1 MLSARSQVSVRPLYG
16 VEEFRKSRSM
26 AGGMTG
32 GLVLLALAVCL
43 MTPSVKILTP
53 PKAPSSIMLMRVIRP
68 EPTPEAKP
76 VQPDAIAQAV
86 EPGIGGDDPRAAS
99 GRRTAQA
106 SAGGA
111 QNGGSRTR
119 EAETGQESS
128 SGEKN
133 AAGGPAAGEARAAFR
148 SRRPTGGDSSGCGG
162 DGRILRGG
170 GRAPLQS
177 GTQERPDDKSKALGA
192 ILDALNRHW
201 HKRYPKQA
209 RRIGAEG
216 TVQLLVISAD
226 GKVSACSLGKGSGF
240 GVLDTAT
247 ERLGEKLVGL
257 DIPRSVGERF
267 SGFWCRCAIRSRMR
281 DVAPCC
287 PRRTGALD
295 AGAPLDVWAA
305 VPAKSVFGNFGVVRI
320 GGAFW

>member
-1 MLSARSQVSVRPLYG
+1 MLSVRSQVSVRPLYG

-32 GLVLLALAVCL
+32 GLVLLALGRVSDDPLRQDPHAAESPFIHHADACD
-43 MTPSVKILTP
+43 P
-53 PKAPSSIMLMRVIRP
+53 PRA
-68 EPTPEAKP
+68 
-76 VQPDAIAQAV
+76 DARGETRSAGRHAQAV

-111 QNGGSRTR
+111 QNGSSRTR

-133 AAGGPAAGEARAAFR
+133 AAGGPAAGEAVPPSAPVGQQTEIPPVSAGTGVSSVAA
-148 SRRPTGGDSSGCGG
+148 
-162 DGRILRGG
+162 
-170 GRAPLQS
+170 APPAPVG

-192 ILDALNRHW
+192 ILDALNRH
-201 HKRYPKQA
+201 KRYPKQA

-216 TVQLLVISAD
+216 TVQLLVTISAD

-240 GVLDTAT
+240 GCSIQPPNGSARSLSA
-247 ERLGEKLVGL
+247 L
-257 DIPRSVGERF
+257 IYPRSVGGKVFR
-267 SGFWCRCAIRSRMR
+267 FWCRCATRSRMR
-281 DVAPCC
+281 DVP
-287 PRRTGALD
+287 PVVL
-295 AGAPLDVWAA
+295 AGQERPMRGPLLTYG
-305 VPAKSVFGNFGVVRI
+305 PPFRQSPYSETLG
-320 GGAFW
+320 

>member
-1 MLSARSQVSVRPLYG
+1 MLSVRSQVSVRPLYG

-76 VQPDAIAQAV
+76 VQPDAMRKLLSPESEVTIPVPPPVVERPKPPQEAPKTVAPEPVKPKPVKKSPPVKKTRPVVRQPEKPVPPSAPVGQQAEIPPV
-86 EPGIGGDDPRAAS
+86 
-99 GRRTAQA
+99 
-106 SAGGA
+106 
-111 QNGGSRTR
+111 
-119 EAETGQESS
+119 
-128 SGEKN
+128 
-133 AAGGPAAGEARAAFR
+133 AAGTGVSSVAAAAPPAPVG
-148 SRRPTGGDSSGCGG
+148 
-162 DGRILRGG
+162 
-170 GRAPLQS
+170 

-192 ILDALNRHW
+192 ILDALNRH
-201 HKRYPKQA
+201 KRYPKQA

-216 TVQLLVISAD
+216 TVQLLVTISAD

-247 ERLGEKLVGL
+247 ERLGEKL
-257 DIPRSVGERF
+257 DR
-267 SGFWCRCAIRSRMR
+267 
-281 DVAPCC
+281 
-287 PRRTGALD
+287 
-295 AGAPLDVWAA
+295 
-305 VPAKSVFGNFGVVRI
+305 KSVV
-320 GGAFW
+320 

>member
-76 VQPDAIAQAV
+76 VQPDAMRKLLSPESEVTIP
-86 EPGIGGDDPRAAS
+86 EPPSAPVGQQTEIPPV
-99 GRRTAQA
+99 
-106 SAGGA
+106 SAG
-111 QNGGSRTR
+111 
-119 EAETGQESS
+119 TGVSS
-128 SGEKN
+128 V
-133 AAGGPAAGEARAAFR
+133 AAAPPAPVG
-148 SRRPTGGDSSGCGG
+148 
-162 DGRILRGG
+162 
-170 GRAPLQS
+170 

-192 ILDALNRHW
+192 ILDALNRH
-201 HKRYPKQA
+201 KRYPKQA

-216 TVQLLVISAD
+216 TVQLLVTISAD

-257 DIPRSVGERF
+257 DIPSVRGRK
-267 SGFWCRCAIRSRMR
+267 GFQVLVPVRYS
-281 DVAPCC
+281 
-287 PRRTGALD
+287 LKD
-295 AGAPLDVWAA
+295 A
-305 VPAKSVFGNFGVVRI
+305 
-320 GGAFW
+320 

>member
-53 PKAPSSIMLMRVIRP
+53 PKVPSSIMLMRVIRP

-76 VQPDAIAQAV
+76 VQPDAMRKLLSPESEVTIPVPPPVV
-86 EPGIGGDDPRAAS
+86 ERPKPPQEAPKTVAPEPVKPKPVKKAPPVKKTRPVVRQPEKPVPPSAPVGQQMEIPPV
-99 GRRTAQA
+99 
-106 SAGGA
+106 SAG
-111 QNGGSRTR
+111 
-119 EAETGQESS
+119 TGVSS
-128 SGEKN
+128 V
-133 AAGGPAAGEARAAFR
+133 AA
-148 SRRPTGGDSSGCGG
+148 
-162 DGRILRGG
+162 
-170 GRAPLQS
+170 
-177 GTQERPDDKSKALGA
+177 ERPDDKSKALGA
-192 ILDALNRHW
+192 ILDALNR

-216 TVQLLVISAD
+216 TVQLLVTISAD

-257 DIPRSVGERF
+257 DIPSVRGGK
-267 SGFWCRCAIRSRMR
+267 GFQVLVPVRYS
-281 DVAPCC
+281 
-287 PRRTGALD
+287 LKD
-295 AGAPLDVWAA
+295 A
-305 VPAKSVFGNFGVVRI
+305 
-320 GGAFW
+320 

>member
-76 VQPDAIAQAV
+76 VQPDAMRKLLSPESEVTIPVPPPVV
-86 EPGIGGDDPRAAS
+86 ERPKPP
-99 GRRTAQA
+99 Q
-106 SAGGA
+106 
-111 QNGGSRTR
+111 
-119 EAETGQESS
+119 EAPKTVAPEPVKPKPVKKAPPVK
-128 SGEKN
+128 KN
-133 AAGGPAAGEARAAFR
+133 AAGGPAAGEARAVFR
-148 SRRPTGGDSSGCGG
+148 SRRPTDGDSSDCGG

-170 GRAPLQS
+170 GRAFGPGR

-192 ILDALNRHW
+192 ILDALNRH
-201 HKRYPKQA
+201 KRYPKQA

-216 TVQLLVISAD
+216 TVQLLVTISAD

-257 DIPRSVGERF
+257 DIPSVRGGK
-267 SGFWCRCAIRSRMR
+267 GFQVLVPVRYS
-281 DVAPCC
+281 
-287 PRRTGALD
+287 LKD
-295 AGAPLDVWAA
+295 A
-305 VPAKSVFGNFGVVRI
+305 
-320 GGAFW
+320 

>member
-1 MLSARSQVSVRPLYG
+1 MLSVRSQVSVRPLYG

-76 VQPDAIAQAV
+76 VQPDAMRKLLSP
-86 EPGIGGDDPRAAS
+86 ES
-99 GRRTAQA
+99 EAQA

-111 QNGGSRTR
+111 QNGSSRTR
-119 EAETGQESS
+119 EAETGQEIS

-148 SRRPTGGDSSGCGG
+148 SRRPTDGDSSGCGG

-170 GRAPLQS
+170 GRAS
-177 GTQERPDDKSKALGA
+177 GPGRGNARTAGRQEQGA
-192 ILDALNRHW
+192 
-201 HKRYPKQA
+201 
-209 RRIGAEG
+209 
-216 TVQLLVISAD
+216 
-226 GKVSACSLGKGSGF
+226 
-240 GVLDTAT
+240 
-247 ERLGEKLVGL
+247 
-257 DIPRSVGERF
+257 
-267 SGFWCRCAIRSRMR
+267 
-281 DVAPCC
+281 
-287 PRRTGALD
+287 
-295 AGAPLDVWAA
+295 
-305 VPAKSVFGNFGVVRI
+305 
-320 GGAFW
+320 GGHP